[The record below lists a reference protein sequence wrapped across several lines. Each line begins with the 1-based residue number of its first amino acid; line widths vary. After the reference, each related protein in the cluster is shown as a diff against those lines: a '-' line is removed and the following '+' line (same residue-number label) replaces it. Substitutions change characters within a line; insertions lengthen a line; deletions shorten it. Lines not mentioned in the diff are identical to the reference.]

1 MPFSEFSKCNLGECS
16 LLPGDES
23 SREREGG
30 GGYLNGYVPP
40 NSVVILER
48 CRLLRNSVFPVVGTK
63 MCKKCA
69 FSLTQVMP
77 TRTKCTPLFK
87 TAFY

>member
-30 GGYLNGYVPP
+30 EV
-40 NSVVILER
+40 
-48 CRLLRNSVFPVVGTK
+48 T
-63 MCKKCA
+63 
-69 FSLTQVMP
+69 
-77 TRTKCTPLFK
+77 
-87 TAFY
+87 